1 MGGMTRL
8 QGEIKVNDKHTLPF
22 YDHLY
27 YYLVHNW
34 AGDDWY
40 MRIIFKK
47 HNDKNEVIN
56 EWRSHRIYYKD
67 NYAKFSNYQNFI
79 TKLVKKYV
87 IREKKLGITLLK
99 QEINEHFKIKVKFNK
114 GRIKVETNEKN

>member
-8 QGEIKVNDKHTLPF
+8 QGTISVNDKHELPF
-22 YDHLY
+22 YDNLHY
-27 YYLVHNW
+27 YFVHNW

-47 HNDKNEVIN
+47 RNNKGEVIN
-56 EWRSHRIYYKD
+56 EWHSHRIYYRY
-67 NYAKFSNYQNFI
+67 NYSRFSHYQRFI
-79 TKLVKKYV
+79 TKLVRKYV
-87 IREKKLGITLLK
+87 ISEKKLGITLLK

-114 GRIKVETNEKN
+114 DNIKVKTNG